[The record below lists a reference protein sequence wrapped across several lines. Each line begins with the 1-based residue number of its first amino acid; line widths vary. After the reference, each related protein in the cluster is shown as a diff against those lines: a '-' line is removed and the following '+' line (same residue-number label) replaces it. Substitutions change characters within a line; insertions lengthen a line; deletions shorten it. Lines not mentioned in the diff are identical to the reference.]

1 MRSKNKARMIDTIK
15 AGVPTSATIVGMSL
29 KHDDW
34 TQIEY
39 AVRINNGQVVAVE
52 ASDIELKDYSLF

>member
-29 KHDDW
+29 KLGDFA
-34 TQIEY
+34 QIGY

-52 ASDIELKDYSLF
+52 ASDIERKDYTLF